1 MRCLNLFRLLLVGL
15 CSTPAPAAAS
25 KILKTIT
32 VDHPAFLHLAPGRTP
47 GTSELLIS
55 SFAFFGSSTVSH
67 LTLGPDANEDAVLGK
82 PEVVTAKVRWPN
94 AISTVPDSVFGPGYV
109 SIGTGFLT
117 PTYTTGQVLITNIY
131 SNESFA
137 LSVPK
142 RDFFYH
148 RVIWAD
154 MNDDGR
160 LDALTAR
167 AKKSLFG
174 GSAGELVW
182 FEQPKGLSKG
192 PWLEHIIAEGPDVNF
207 VTADLNHDGAM
218 EIIATEFFG
227 AKLSILWREGDAW
240 QRRVI
245 DDHIGAAFDL
255 SLVDLNNDGRLDLLV
270 TNHMSDARAS
280 IFGYDI
286 PTDYKAGEF
295 KRHAL
300 LSGILTKIKGP
311 NQASPGTAIAWPTQA
326 GKKPNIVAAGDG
338 SGQVHLLKPASDDS
352 DDWAY
357 TAESALN
364 TTSTIGGMA
373 LGSPQVDGS
382 TPLYVP
388 AYDEGKIYIL
398 KLEP

>member
-15 CSTPAPAAAS
+15 FATPAPAAAS

-32 VDHPAFLHLAPGRTP
+32 VDHPAFLQLAPGRTT
-47 GTSELLIS
+47 GTNELLIS
-55 SFAFFGSSTVSH
+55 SFAFLGSSTVSR
-67 LTLGPDANEDAVLGK
+67 LELGPDANDGEVLGK
-82 PEVVTAKVRWPN
+82 PEIVTTKVRWPN
-94 AISTVPDSVFGPGYV
+94 GISTVPDSVFGPGYASV
-109 SIGTGFLT
+109 GTGFLT

-131 SNESFA
+131 SNENFS

-148 RVIWAD
+148 RVVWVD
-154 MNDDGR
+154 MNGDGHP
-160 LDALTAR
+160 DALTAR
-167 AKKSLFG
+167 AKKSIFG
-174 GSAGELVW
+174 GSTGELVW
-182 FEQPKGLSKG
+182 FEQPKELTKG
-192 PWLEHIIAEGPDVNF
+192 PWIEHVIATGPDVYF

-218 EIIATEFFG
+218 EIIAAEFFG
-227 AKLSILWREGDAW
+227 EKLSILWREGDTW

-255 SLVDLNNDGRLDLLV
+255 SLADLNNDGKLDLLV

-286 PTDYKAGEF
+286 PSDYKTGEF
-295 KRHAL
+295 KRHTL
-300 LSGILTKIKGP
+300 LSGILTKIRGP
-311 NQASPGTAIAWPTQA
+311 NQAAPGTAIAWPTQS

-338 SGQVHLLKPASDDS
+338 SGQVHVLKPASEDP

-373 LGSPQVDGS
+373 LGTPQADGS

-388 AYDEGKIYIL
+388 AYDESKIYIL